1 MTFVW
6 KIIATAGGV
15 GYAPVAPGTAGAI
28 LASAVAFLLQSFFS
42 LSHYWIIL
50 SGLIVTFFFLGIL
63 ATDKLENE
71 WGKDP
76 GKIVIDE
83 CIGQWLTYLFIPF
96 GYIEIFIGL
105 IFFRIFDISKPLF
118 IKRLEKIPG
127 GLGVMLDDVG
137 AGIIANILLQL
148 MVNFVL

>member
-1 MTFVW
+1 MTLVW

-15 GYAPVAPGTAGAI
+15 GYTPVAPGTAGAI
-28 LASAVAFLLQSFFS
+28 LASAVAFLLQGFFS
-42 LSHYWIIL
+42 LSLYWIIL
-50 SGLIVTFFFLGIL
+50 SVLILSFFILGIL
-63 ATDKLENE
+63 ATDKLESE

-83 CIGQWLTYLFIPF
+83 CVGQWLTYLFIPF
-96 GYIEIFIGL
+96 GYVEILIGL
-105 IFFRIFDISKPLF
+105 ILFRIFDITKPIF

-127 GLGVMLDDVG
+127 GIGVMLDDVG

>member
-1 MTFVW
+1 MSLVW

-28 LASAVAFLLQSFFS
+28 LASAVAFLMQGYCT
-42 LSHYWIIL
+42 LSEYWIIL
-50 SGLIVTFFFLGIL
+50 SILIVLFFFLGVV
-63 ATDKLENE
+63 ATNKLEKV

-96 GYIEIFIGL
+96 GFVEIIIGL
-105 IFFRIFDISKPLF
+105 VLFRIFDISKPLF